1 MTITTNS
8 LGSSPLGA
16 VHQDDGGNPLF
27 VATPRRA
34 GLTNEQRRGAVAQC
48 AITYAA
54 DLRALADRLP
64 VDDEGRARLE
74 SLLYAVE
81 QVQR

>member
-1 MTITTNS
+1 MS
-8 LGSSPLGA
+8 AAEL
-16 VHQDDGGNPLF
+16 
-27 VATPRRA
+27 
-34 GLTNEQRRGAVAQC
+34 EQRRGAVAQC